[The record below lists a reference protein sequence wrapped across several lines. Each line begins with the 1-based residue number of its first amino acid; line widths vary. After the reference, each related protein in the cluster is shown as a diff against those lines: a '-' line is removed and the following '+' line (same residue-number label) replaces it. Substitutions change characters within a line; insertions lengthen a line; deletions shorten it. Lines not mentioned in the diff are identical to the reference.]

1 MPFYGRDINTG
12 HPETYADL
20 LKLLVKQI
28 PDKNKRDA
36 TDLIGRLRRYL
47 ADDLD
52 TPKALA
58 AVDGWVADAEEFGGH
73 DTGAPALVAAASDAL
88 LGVPL

>member
-20 LKLLVKQI
+20 LKLLIKQI

-36 TDLIGRLRRYL
+36 TDLIGAQSFNGRLPSC
-47 ADDLD
+47 
-52 TPKALA
+52 TVIHSQ
-58 AVDGWVADAEEFGGH
+58 AVKDPLH
-73 DTGAPALVAAASDAL
+73 ASNKK
-88 LGVPL
+88 PLITR